1 MQRQKVV
8 LDAKLDNVT
17 GSRSNPS
24 VTLMFASVQVA
35 AFNGDQNMSGNL
47 TFISG
52 DLIDSAYH
60 PLPPQLNSTQPP
72 HLQAHKKSHSTFFFV
87 FLP

>member
-24 VTLMFASVQVA
+24 VTLMFSSVQVA

-52 DLIDSAYH
+52 DLIYSAYH
-60 PLPPQLNSTQPP
+60 PLPPQPP
-72 HLQAHKKSHSTFFFV
+72 HLQAHKKIHATFLFV
-87 FLP
+87 FSPEK

>member
-8 LDAKLDNVT
+8 VDAKLDNVT
-17 GSRSNPS
+17 GSRSNPRL
-24 VTLMFASVQVA
+24 TLMFSSVQVA
-35 AFNGDQNMSGNL
+35 AFNGDQNMSENL

-60 PLPPQLNSTQPP
+60 PLPPRLP
-72 HLQAHKKSHSTFFFV
+72 HLQAHKKIHATFLFV

>member
-35 AFNGDQNMSGNL
+35 AFNGDQNMSGNV

-52 DLIDSAYH
+52 D
-60 PLPPQLNSTQPP
+60 PLPPPLP
-72 HLQAHKKSHSTFFFV
+72 HLQIKKLKFCCIFSIG
-87 FLP
+87 LGQNCIK